1 MSKYSHAKPKR
12 SIKESMRQAREEDL
26 NRLQRAHKSLEEMS
40 RYAGQLLEK
49 VASLEKTLHH
59 REDIIHSMKQALDE
73 AEARAVRAASF
84 D

>member
-1 MSKYSHAKPKR
+1 MRKHSHAKPKR
-12 SIKESMRQAREEDL
+12 SIKEAMRQAREEDL

-49 VASLEKTLHH
+49 IANLEKALHH
-59 REDIIHSMKQALDE
+59 REDIIHSLKQALDE
-73 AEARAVRAASF
+73 AENRAIRAASF